1 MGSRGAIP
9 IPILKRHELTV
20 EGDTGHGPCHPP
32 YIASN
37 ENNKAAGKYNTN
49 TMLCF

>member
-20 EGDTGHGPCHPP
+20 EGDTILWEIRVVEPAKLRVRVLHEFHQGHPGVV
-32 YIASN
+32 
-37 ENNKAAGKYNTN
+37 
-49 TMLCF
+49 